1 MLAQHKV
8 KPAFSRS
15 GEGLRTHKPH
25 LGDGNVVAA
34 AAGAQLSCAG
44 VDGAVG
50 RSKAARAGW
59 ARGLH
64 TLQTSLQLPNLQQN
78 ITF

>member
-1 MLAQHKV
+1 MFAQHKT
-8 KPAFSRS
+8 KPAFPRS
-15 GEGLRTHKPH
+15 WKGLQKHKPD

-50 RSKAARAGW
+50 RSQAARAGW

-64 TLQTSLQLPNLQQN
+64 TLQTSLQLPNLQ
-78 ITF
+78 